1 MTANEAVNEL
11 RSRACAT
18 GVAGWT
24 WNYDVEHGTITLS
37 LTVGKKHASRSVP
50 SDKIFLDEHGKA
62 IPGGDGSHLA
72 KLYEELEASSASR
85 RRSRARTGRGPL

>member
-24 WNYDVEHGTITLS
+24 WNYDIEHGTITLD
-37 LTVGKKHASRSVP
+37 LTVGDHDLRWPRSV
-50 SDKIFLDEHGKA
+50 
-62 IPGGDGSHLA
+62 
-72 KLYEELEASSASR
+72 
-85 RRSRARTGRGPL
+85 

>member
-11 RSRACAT
+11 RRRACAN

-37 LTVGKKHASRSVP
+37 LTAGEKHASRSVS
-50 SDKIFLDEHGKA
+50 SDKIFLD
-62 IPGGDGSHLA
+62 
-72 KLYEELEASSASR
+72 
-85 RRSRARTGRGPL
+85 

>member
-24 WNYDVEHGTITLS
+24 WNYDVEHGTITPEPDGGQEAREPFCSIGQNL
-37 LTVGKKHASRSVP
+37 
-50 SDKIFLDEHGKA
+50 
-62 IPGGDGSHLA
+62 PG
-72 KLYEELEASSASR
+72 
-85 RRSRARTGRGPL
+85 

>member
-50 SDKIFLDEHGKA
+50 SDK
-62 IPGGDGSHLA
+62 
-72 KLYEELEASSASR
+72 SSWMNT
-85 RRSRARTGRGPL
+85 ARLSPAAMARIW